1 MIHDYNN
8 NSRLLE
14 FIYKKIYA
22 DKKLFESLRP
32 AEYRRLVELIDDPVP
47 GVKLVSGDF
56 HRFNIDELRK
66 LYNKLPWYLRGL
78 VLLPFVFVYRKEDY
92 YAYYKLITPSKWTKR
107 VIGYILS
114 GDYTKEVNELKPSEM
129 MMLLRE
135 FKTLT
140 IILIEINV

>member
-32 AEYRRLVELIDDPVP
+32 AEYRRLIELIDDPVP

-78 VLLPFVFVYRKEDY
+78 VLLPFVFVYRKENY